1 MKLYTKQGDDGSTGL
16 IGGTRVPKNDPRVAA
31 YGEVDETNAAIG
43 VVIAGCGNEET
54 AATLRRVQA
63 ELFVLG
69 SQLATPPGDQPKLV
83 IGEAQVR
90 QLEHWIDAA
99 SAEVSPLRNFILP
112 GGSETAAGLHLAR
125 TVCRR
130 AERAVVALAEL
141 QPVDQSAIVY
151 LNRLSDLLFA
161 LARQANKR
169 AKVVDI
175 PWTPPKDGRGA

>member
-31 YGEVDETNAAIG
+31 YGDVDETNAAIG
-43 VVIAGCGNEET
+43 VVIAGCNDDET
-54 AATLRRVQA
+54 VAALRRIQG

-69 SQLATPPGDQPKLV
+69 AELATPAGEQPQFRV
-83 IGEAQVR
+83 GESHVK

-99 SAEVSPLRNFILP
+99 TAEVTPLRNFVLP
-112 GGSETAAGLHLAR
+112 GGTATAAGLHMAR

-130 AERAVVALAEL
+130 AERAVVALA
-141 QPVDQSAIVY
+141 QMQSVGQSAIVY

-169 AKVVDI
+169 SSVEDI
-175 PWTPPKDGRGA
+175 PWHPP